1 MNTDLIYGI
10 DDRPPLKETLF
21 AAIQHLLAIF
31 VAIITPPLII
41 AGALKLDLETTGFLV
56 SMALFASGVS
66 TFVQCRKLGP
76 VGAGLLCIQGTS
88 FSFIGPI
95 ITAGLAGGLPLIF
108 GVCIAASPVEMI
120 VSRTFKYLRSVIT
133 PLVSGI
139 VVLLIG
145 LSLIKV
151 GVVACGGGYTAMDN
165 GTFGS
170 LRNIGVAV
178 CVLLSVLFF
187 NRCKNKYLRMSSIV
201 LGLCIGY
208 AIAFAM
214 GMVDM
219 EAVSSQNLR
228 GFNIPVPFKYGLDF
242 NISSFVAIA
251 LIYLITAIEATGDIT
266 ANSMISGKSIEG
278 EGYLRR
284 VSGGVLA
291 DGVNSFISGIFNSF
305 PNSIFAQN
313 NGIIQLTGVASRY
326 VGYYIAG
333 MLILLGLFPVVG
345 VIFSLMP
352 DPVLGGATLLMFGT
366 VAAAGI
372 RIIAAQDIN
381 RKATLV
387 LAVSLSLGLGVELM
401 PDILGAAPQGGILK
415 VDSFINHQMDPM
427 LMYKIAE
434 EFIRRFQ
441 DRKINKIVTIEAS
454 GIAPAIMVGYIM
466 QLPVVFVKKKKPKT
480 MENMLSTVVHSF
492 TKDRD
497 YTVCISNNFLTPEDH
512 ILFIDDFLAYGNA
525 AMGMVELA
533 EQSGAVIEGMGFI
546 IEKAFQD
553 GGNLLREKGIR
564 VESLAIIDNL
574 DDCKITVR

>member
-1 MNTDLIYGI
+1 MDTDLIYGI

-278 EGYLRR
+278 EGYLKR

-291 DGVNSFISGIFNSF
+291 VVFGVYQPFMEALTHPKTAIPKYWRWAIPLGLGWAVGFLGLAKGIAAAMVWSQAATTWLFIG
-305 PNSIFAQN
+305 
-313 NGIIQLTGVASRY
+313 
-326 VGYYIAG
+326 
-333 MLILLGLFPVVG
+333 LILGTMPALFQEAGKEGRPRSAGVSFAVAFAVMFLGLFYFSHVAG
-345 VIFSLMP
+345 VKVTPNFWWYSFCG
-352 DPVLGGATLLMFGT
+352 VLW
-366 VAAAGI
+366 
-372 RIIAAQDIN
+372 
-381 RKATLV
+381 
-387 LAVSLSLGLGVELM
+387 GLGVVVPGMTAASVMMALGLYEPMMASLAAMDLPVLLSTLPGMGLTILAFARLM
-401 PDILGAAPQGGILK
+401 GWVFREHYPVAAHGILGVVLASTLVILPTAYQGGWEMAL
-415 VDSFINHQMDPM
+415 SAACCAAGFLLAYGLAQ
-427 LMYKIAE
+427 L
-434 EFIRRFQ
+434 
-441 DRKINKIVTIEAS
+441 DRKIHTE
-454 GIAPAIMVGYIM
+454 
-466 QLPVVFVKKKKPKT
+466 
-480 MENMLSTVVHSF
+480 E
-492 TKDRD
+492 
-497 YTVCISNNFLTPEDH
+497 
-512 ILFIDDFLAYGNA
+512 
-525 AMGMVELA
+525 
-533 EQSGAVIEGMGFI
+533 
-546 IEKAFQD
+546 
-553 GGNLLREKGIR
+553 
-564 VESLAIIDNL
+564 
-574 DDCKITVR
+574 